1 MFDPIADEFDVDQ
14 TLDRGAAARAAENA
28 AQVELILVALHY
40 ADLNAVVQPPPGG
53 EIVPGI
59 ERLRVF
65 GGEGCPPL
73 AEFCAMEFGGRLG
86 MSHGAAAAYLGE
98 ALALRHR
105 FPKTFA
111 QVLAGKAEPWRA
123 RQVARACLSLSLVA
137 AGIVDDRVSGI
148 INKVTPARLGR
159 IVAAAKMQADPEKA
173 KADAELF
180 ARQRGVW
187 LGRANEHGTKSVIAR
202 TAAGDANRLDAAVEE
217 LAEILALCGDT
228 DSHQQRR
235 AKALGLLADPAAA
248 LELRSHGRRKAARS
262 TSSAAGPA
270 SPVRPVD
277 PGDTKLNAPAEAIAE
292 ASTDANANVSASA
305 SASASACATVDA
317 SARADGDTSADGGA
331 CADANVSRGGRPDAD
346 LSASRHVGA
355 DPQLA
360 ARGQSKELEDD
371 LHEDGVDEDSED
383 SEDGV
388 DEDVSL
394 DRLLADIKYRSARRA
409 PHTVYVHITDTALA
423 AGEGVARVEGIGP
436 MLVSQL
442 KELIAHEHVVLK
454 PVIDLREQI
463 SVDAYEAP
471 QRIRE
476 WIKLRYPTPMVPWA
490 TTETTLSTD
499 LDHVRP
505 FTKNGPP
512 GQTSTTNLSPVTR
525 LPHNA
530 KTHGGWRNTL
540 LPDGSIEWI
549 SPRGARYLVD
559 HTGTQYLGQV
569 DLATGVFTASRPPPS
584 VTLRLA
590 EGS

>member
-1 MFDPIADEFDVDQ
+1 
-14 TLDRGAAARAAENA
+14 
-28 AQVELILVALHY
+28 
-40 ADLNAVVQPPPGG
+40 
-53 EIVPGI
+53 
-59 ERLRVF
+59 
-65 GGEGCPPL
+65 GEGCPPL

-202 TAAGDANRLDAAVEE
+202 TAVGDANRLDAAVEE

-248 LELRSHGRRKAARS
+248 LELRSHGRRKAASPTS
-262 TSSAAGPA
+262 TPPGTPSPQPSNANPPADANADADFAANAGVA
-270 SPVRPVD
+270 A
-277 PGDTKLNAPAEAIAE
+277 DTNADAPAKAGTDLDTDAEDEGDVDTDADADADADAEAKASRG
-292 ASTDANANVSASA
+292 ASTDADPNASHP
-305 SASASACATVDA
+305 
-317 SARADGDTSADGGA
+317 
-331 CADANVSRGGRPDAD
+331 ADADSKLAGGRHSKAREAD
-346 LSASRHVGA
+346 
-355 DPQLA
+355 
-360 ARGQSKELEDD
+360 
-371 LHEDGVDEDSED
+371 
-383 SEDGV
+383 
-388 DEDVSL
+388 DEDVPL
-394 DRLLADIKYRSARRA
+394 DQLLADIKYRSGKRT
-409 PHTVYVHITDTALA
+409 PHTFYVHITDAALLS
-423 AGEGVARVEGIGP
+423 GEGVARVEGIGP

-471 QRIRE
+471 HRLRE
-476 WIKLRYPTPMVPWA
+476 WMKLRYPTPMVPWA
-490 TTETTLSTD
+490 TTETTLGAD

-505 FTKNGPP
+505 FSKNGPP
-512 GQTSTTNLSPVTR
+512 GQTSTKNLTPVTR

-530 KTHGGWRNTL
+530 KTHGGWRNL
-540 LPDGSIEWI
+540 ILPDGSVEWT

-569 DLATGVFTASRPPPS
+569 NLTTGVLTPPLPQPQTPLRSQTIRSSTQDLPPADPPPMPPDAPQAS
-584 VTLRLA
+584 PPTKPNVRPVA
-590 EGS
+590 PRPRGCP